1 MRHET
6 MIIIIIRHKNIETI
20 LPVPNL
26 SNASE
31 TGKKRKD
38 NSEAMVIGM
47 KNPFAK

>member
-1 MRHET
+1 MRQET
-6 MIIIIIRHKNIETI
+6 TIIIINRHNNIEII

-26 SNASE
+26 SNLSE

-38 NSEAMVIGM
+38 NSEAMVTGM